1 MCRILV
7 VDDEQLIADS
17 IAEILQDEM
26 EGEIQVACR
35 YTAVDALLFLGQF
48 KTDIVITDVKMPG
61 MDGTQLLD
69 EIIKRWSECYIV
81 FLTGYKDFEP
91 IYKAS
96 RYKRVRYLLKSEGP
110 DAVVSVVRQLI
121 EEIAD
126 PGADLNQRLDEQEIA
141 GAKWMRSLLAGQEES
156 RCEKSVWCR
165 HIDPAKSFLL
175 VFSTIPESCEKC
187 VNPVLEFYQLKDLA
201 VRHFGQF
208 CQFVQIYYAFGT
220 EIWMLQ
226 SQDLRALLKNI
237 RKPLA
242 EFRKEAAGMGI
253 QRNLLLIRQP
263 FSCKTCK
270 GRMTLFST
278 LIVRA
283 AKSGGTVS
291 IENVWEKEDLELQP
305 LQNVFQKYIELIR
318 IAMDFKNRSLFNY
331 AWEQASDAIYKIDGL
346 SKESTVTCLSDLDTL
361 IRDVEIKRGYKSREP
376 IKYENFSSVIYE
388 DTEDCMAV
396 VQKLQKRFHSVL
408 DRQEEEDS
416 HALGGRLGKIDRYIE
431 KNMQGDCSLST
442 VAGIVHFN
450 PSYFSRIFK
459 NEMHQSF
466 SEYVNEKRLAAAR
479 YLLLNS
485 GMKIQQFFKKTSG
498 YSTAN
503 FSRHFKYA
511 TGMTPQEYRRSY
523 SDGVD
528 ASGLSSTGM
537 IH

>member
-17 IAEILQDEM
+17 IAEILQE
-26 EGEIQVACR
+26 EIKGEIEVACR
-35 YTAVDALLFLGQF
+35 YTAVDALLFLGHV

-69 EIIKRWSECYIV
+69 EIVKRWSECYIV

-126 PGADLNQRLDEQEIA
+126 PDADLNQRLDEQEIA
-141 GAKWMRSLLAGQEES
+141 GAKWLRSLLAGYEES
-156 RCEKSVWCR
+156 CCEKYAWYR
-165 HIDPAKSFLL
+165 HVDPEKSFLL

-201 VRHFGQF
+201 VRHLSRF
-208 CQFVQIYYAFGT
+208 CQFMQIYYAFGT

-226 SQDLRALLKNI
+226 SHDLRALLKDI

-242 EFRKEAAGMGI
+242 ELQNKAAEMKI
-253 QRNLLLIRQP
+253 QRNFLLIRQP
-263 FSCKTCK
+263 LSRKTCR
-270 GRMTLFST
+270 GEMTLFST

-283 AKSGGTVS
+283 AKSSDAVS
-291 IENVWEKEDLELQP
+291 IENIWEKEDLELRP
-305 LQNVFQKYIELIR
+305 LQNAFKKYLELIS
-318 IAMDFKNRSLFNY
+318 IALDIKNRSLFNY
-331 AWEQASDAIYKIDGL
+331 AWEQVSDAIYKIDGL
-346 SKESTVTCLSDLDTL
+346 SKESTDACLSDLDML
-361 IRDVEIKRGYKSREP
+361 IQNMEIKRGYKSREP

-408 DRQEEEDS
+408 DRQEEEDN

-485 GMKIQQFFKKTSG
+485 DMKIQQICKKTSG